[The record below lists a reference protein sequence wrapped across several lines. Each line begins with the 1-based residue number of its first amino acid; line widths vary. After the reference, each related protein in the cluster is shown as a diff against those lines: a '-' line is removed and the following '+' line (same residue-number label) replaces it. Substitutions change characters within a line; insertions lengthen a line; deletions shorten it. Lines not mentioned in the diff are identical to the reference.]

1 MSDGQLFCIFLSC
14 YTVFQNH
21 TTSAVAAKREST
33 EAETEVSPPVTVVVL
48 PGADVTVV
56 VEGPS
61 VLEGA

>member
-1 MSDGQLFCIFLSC
+1 M
-14 YTVFQNH
+14 N
-21 TTSAVAAKREST
+21 AAAAKREST
-33 EAETEVSPPVTVVVL
+33 EAETEVSPPVAVVVL